1 MLFRQSRGQIPET
14 TDGRDLLALL
24 GSALLRRGLEEG
36 PRRSHLSWALSERG
50 ALSTL
55 VVSPG
60 LLTTPRS
67 PRSKASQVKPW
78 GSV

>member
-1 MLFRQSRGQIPET
+1 MLFRRSRGQIPEA

-24 GSALLRRGLEEG
+24 GSALRRVLEEG
-36 PRRSHLSWALSERG
+36 PRRSHLGCSLGEHG